1 MLRETIIRLRGQLA
15 SFNREEVARLDEAG
29 GATARHRWKRRVRA
43 SLIVMTVI
51 LGVAG
56 LAIVI
61 ASLVEKH

>member
-15 SFNREEVARLDEAG
+15 SFNREEVARLDAAG
-29 GATARHRWKRRVRA
+29 TAAARHRWKRRVTT
-43 SLIVMTVI
+43 SLIVITVI

-61 ASLVEKH
+61 ASLVERQ